1 MRMKNKYHT
10 RLILFFEISNFTQ
23 ILIIIILMGYIFES
37 SAESKLDSHEL
48 VTFDLLG
55 NSEYPAICYSGH
67 RGDTRSVEATPTVEQ
82 TKSDLRILAAMGF
95 KWIRTYNT
103 TLYPHTERILKAIDE
118 LKKESDFEMYVM
130 VGAWIT
136 CNNPESLEVDHAK
149 EDILQNTAEINGAI
163 ELASRYPDIVRII
176 AVGNE
181 AMVHW
186 QPHHV
191 SPDIILKW
199 VEFLDDKRTKGI
211 LSKHTLITC
220 SDNWAAFGGEE
231 IYRSESLNNL
241 LDNLDFISL
250 HTYAFHDT
258 YYNKNLKWDPL
269 SSEKLFSVEEQIHSS
284 VKRAINEQ
292 KTQLSK
298 VSDYIL
304 SLGLNKQIHIGETG
318 WATLD
323 NSYYGENGTRAAHEF
338 TAKVFYDELRLW
350 IKNKSMTCFYFEAF
364 DEPWKSNGTSG
375 SEGHFGLFTVN
386 GEAKYAIWDLFDS
399 GVFNGLDRD
408 GNRIKKTHSGDIRKL
423 KMNMFIPRYLKFS
436 P

>member
-1 MRMKNKYHT
+1 MIYWKNAVESYKGVFLMRMKNKYHT
-10 RLILFFEISNFTQ
+10 RLILFFEISNFAQ

-231 IYRSESLNNL
+231 NI
-241 LDNLDFISL
+241 
-250 HTYAFHDT
+250 
-258 YYNKNLKWDPL
+258 
-269 SSEKLFSVEEQIHSS
+269 
-284 VKRAINEQ
+284 
-292 KTQLSK
+292 
-298 VSDYIL
+298 
-304 SLGLNKQIHIGETG
+304 
-318 WATLD
+318 
-323 NSYYGENGTRAAHEF
+323 
-338 TAKVFYDELRLW
+338 
-350 IKNKSMTCFYFEAF
+350 
-364 DEPWKSNGTSG
+364 
-375 SEGHFGLFTVN
+375 
-386 GEAKYAIWDLFDS
+386 
-399 GVFNGLDRD
+399 
-408 GNRIKKTHSGDIRKL
+408 
-423 KMNMFIPRYLKFS
+423 
-436 P
+436 